1 MNTGRSKKNILS
13 LGGTKKLN
21 LEYPKYIY
29 PGGYYGSIQHTD
41 VETRNTPV
49 CDIHIEQWKG
59 IL

>member
-1 MNTGRSKKNILS
+1 MS

-49 CDIHIEQWKG
+49 CVHIEQWKG